1 MSGTIHS
8 SMTDLPPTPPSAAPP
23 GETPWHVV
31 IPVKDTRYG
40 KSRLARATGADRVVL
55 SRAVADDT
63 IAAAVGAVGAAHVL
77 VVTSDAALTVEL
89 VSLGIDVV
97 ADPGIGLNP
106 AIEAGLRRV
115 AHTGRRSR
123 PAALLGDLPCLTAAD
138 LRKALTAAHPYDQS
152 FVPDADG
159 IGTVLRC
166 GGRVSGL
173 RPRFGSDSAAAHAA
187 DGAARLDLDLP
198 RLRTDVDDP
207 SSLVAA
213 IALGLGPR
221 TSRVVNRLGSGWIQA
236 MQASVHVFD
245 PEHHTGSV
253 LLDDGRQVSFTA
265 AAFEAS
271 GLRLVRLGQRLTVEV
286 AGDVVVSLGI
296 VGIGPG
302 QQIR

>member
-1 MSGTIHS
+1 
-8 SMTDLPPTPPSAAPP
+8 MTDLPTTPPSAASP
-23 GETPWHVV
+23 GETPWHVI

-89 VSLGIDVV
+89 ISLGIDVV
-97 ADPGIGLNP
+97 ADPDAGLNP
-106 AIEAGLRRV
+106 AVEAGLRRLSD
-115 AHTGRRSR
+115 TGRRSR

-138 LRKALTAAHPYDQS
+138 LLAALAAAYPHDQS

-166 GGRVSGL
+166 GGTASGL
-173 RPRFGSDSAAAHAA
+173 RPRFGSDSAARHAA

-207 SSLVAA
+207 SSLLAA
-213 IALGLGPR
+213 VGLGLGPR
-221 TSRVVNRLGSGWIQA
+221 TAGVVDRLGSGWIQG
-236 MQASVHVFD
+236 MQASVHTFD

-253 LLDDGRQVSFTA
+253 LLDDGRRVSFTA

-286 AGDVVVSLGI
+286 AGEVVVSLGI

>member
-1 MSGTIHS
+1 
-8 SMTDLPPTPPSAAPP
+8 MTDLTTRPPSCRPP

-31 IPVKDTRYG
+31 IPVKDTRFG
-40 KSRLARATGADRVVL
+40 KSRLARATGADRAAL

-63 IAAAVGAVGAAHVL
+63 IAAAVGAVGAARVL
-77 VVTSDAALTVEL
+77 VVTSDAGLTVEL
-89 VSLGIDVV
+89 MSLGVDVV
-97 ADPGIGLNP
+97 PDPGVGLNP
-106 AIEAGLRRV
+106 AIEAGLRRLSD
-115 AHTGRRSR
+115 TGRGSR

-138 LRKALTAAHPYDQS
+138 LRGALAAAHPYDQS

-159 IGTVLRC
+159 VGTVLRC
-166 GGRVSGL
+166 GGMASGL
-173 RPRFGSDSAAAHAA
+173 RPRFGSDSAARHAA

-207 SSLVAA
+207 TSLVAA
-213 IALGLGPR
+213 IGLGLGPR
-221 TSRVVNRLGSGWIQA
+221 TAGVVGRLGSGWIQG
-236 MQASVHVFD
+236 MQASVHTFD

-286 AGDVVVSLGI
+286 AGEVVVSLGI